1 MALPLVGDLVAEDGA
16 VPADE
21 EPLRGRGTVN
31 ERLMNDLLA
40 GRIRRRAFVRRAMA
54 LGLSAPAVAAFLA
67 SLEGAAHASAFQA
80 TPEATPIAPPPRPAD
95 FPSDPIQFWIGYP
108 AGGSSDV
115 GGRILAA
122 AMEKMLGQPVP
133 VVNKPGGSGQ
143 LAWTEMAR
151 QQPDANVL
159 ALVSVPQ
166 LQTIILDPERE
177 AAFKL
182 EDFTPIAN
190 QVLDPGSVFVSKDS
204 PFQTFNDFLNG
215 AKERPGQITVGDTGI
230 ASDDHLAI
238 LDTERAAGV
247 DLRIVHFDGGTP
259 ATAAV
264 LGGQI
269 EAVYDNVGQ
278 WVSKVK
284 AGDGRVLAVMGQARS
299 EFLPDV
305 PTMAEL
311 GFQVFDYSARGIV
324 GPKGMN
330 PEHARY
336 LSGVIGA
343 SMGTDEVR
351 TAMNEVGIA
360 QKYMGPEEYARF
372 LQEQMDFAAGLFH
385 LVEEERKGQ

>member
-1 MALPLVGDLVAEDGA
+1 M
-16 VPADE
+16 
-21 EPLRGRGTVN
+21 N
-31 ERLMNDLLA
+31 EQLMKDLLA
-40 GRIRRRAFVRRAMA
+40 GRIQRRTLVRRAGA
-54 LGLSAPAVAAFLA
+54 LGLSASSIAAVLT
-67 SLEGAAHASAFQA
+67 SYEGSARAGRLQA
-80 TPEATPIAPPPRPAD
+80 TPEASPVVPPPRPAD
-95 FPSDPIQFWIGYP
+95 FPSDPLQFWIGYP

-151 QQPDANVL
+151 QKPDAKVVS
-159 ALVSVPQ
+159 LVSVPQ
-166 LQTIILDPERE
+166 LQTIILDPERQ
-177 AAFKL
+177 AAFTL

-190 QVLDPGSVFVSKDS
+190 QVLDPGAVFVSKNS
-204 PFQTFNDFLNG
+204 PFQTMNDFLNG
-215 AKERPGQITVGDTGI
+215 AKERAGQITVGDTGI

-269 EAVYDNVGQ
+269 DAVYDNVGQ

-284 AGDGRVLAVMGQARS
+284 AGDGRVLAVLGQTRS

-305 PTMAEL
+305 PTMAEI
-311 GFQVFDYSARGIV
+311 GYPVFDYSARGIV

-330 PEHARY
+330 PEHAAY
-336 LSGVIGA
+336 LSGIIGA
-343 SMGTDEVR
+343 AMGSPEVQS
-351 TAMNEVGIA
+351 AMNEVGIA
-360 QKYMGPEEYARF
+360 QKYMGPEEYGKF
-372 LQEQMDFAAGLFH
+372 LQEQMDFAAGLFS

>member
-1 MALPLVGDLVAEDGA
+1 MEIN
-16 VPADE
+16 DE
-21 EPLRGRGTVN
+21 RLRGTGSVN
-31 ERLMNDLLA
+31 EHLMNTLPP
-40 GRIRRRAFVRRAMA
+40 GRIPRRTFLRQAVA
-54 LGLSAPAVAAFLA
+54 LGLSAPAAAAFLA
-67 SLEGAAHASAFQA
+67 SFEGVAETKAFQA
-80 TPEATPIAPPPRPAD
+80 TPEASPMAPPPRPAD

-122 AMEKMLGQPVP
+122 AMEKILAQPIP

-143 LAWTEMAR
+143 VAWTEMAR
-151 QQPDANVL
+151 QKPDASVV

-166 LQTIILDPERE
+166 LQTIILDPERQ
-177 AAFKL
+177 AAFTL

-190 QVLDPGSVFVSKDS
+190 QVLDPGAVFVSKDS
-204 PFQTFNDFLNG
+204 PFQTFEDFLNG
-215 AKERPGQITVGDTGI
+215 AKERPGEITVGDTGI

-247 DLRIVHFDGGTP
+247 DFRIVHFDGGTP

-269 EAVYDNVGQ
+269 DAVYDNVGQ
-278 WVSKVK
+278 WVTKVK
-284 AGDGRVLAVMGQARS
+284 AGDGRVLAVMGQTRS

-305 PTMAEL
+305 PTMDEL
-311 GFQVFDYSARGIV
+311 GYPVFDYSARGIV

-336 LSGVIGA
+336 LSGVIEA
-343 SMGTDEVR
+343 AMSSAEVQ

-360 QKYMGPEEYARF
+360 QRYMGPEEYAQF
-372 LQEQMDFAAGLFH
+372 LQEQMDFAADLFH